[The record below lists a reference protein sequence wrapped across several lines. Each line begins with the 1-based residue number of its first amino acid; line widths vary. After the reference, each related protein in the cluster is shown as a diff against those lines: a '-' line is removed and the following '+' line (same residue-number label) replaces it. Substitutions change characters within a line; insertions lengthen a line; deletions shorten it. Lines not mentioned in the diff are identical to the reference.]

1 MKKHAKVIRVSSDF
15 IEVMYQNSTT
25 EKFKY
30 GIFPQDLRP
39 KDSFVEIDESIEEG
53 EYHVT
58 IKEGAPFE
66 LLCTC
71 TQECDCQNPPPADWD
86 GKTVHGESV
95 IIVQSTTNIL
105 NQIPIVRFTD
115 KSSTLHKESR
125 LNYSW
130 DFFKHRKID
139 NNFWN
144 ILDLIQKISI
154 R

>member
-15 IEVMYQNSTT
+15 IEVMYQDSTT

-86 GKTVHGESV
+86 GKNGSWGISNHCPIHNEHPEPNPNCPVHG
-95 IIVQSTTNIL
+95 
-105 NQIPIVRFTD
+105 
-115 KSSTLHKESR
+115 
-125 LNYSW
+125 
-130 DFFKHRKID
+130 
-139 NNFWN
+139 
-144 ILDLIQKISI
+144 
-154 R
+154 